1 MGFPIWQNKQASKEY
16 ADSFFL
22 LNRNGIIF
30 EGLSFEHDVEAIYI
44 YIYIY
49 IYTVYINA
57 LCLGIYFLNWKLNGV
72 KLTSQHTLQ
81 Q

>member
-49 IYTVYINA
+49 IYIQYIRFMSRNI
-57 LCLGIYFLNWKLNGV
+57 LFKLEA
-72 KLTSQHTLQ
+72 KRC
-81 Q
+81 

>member
-16 ADSFFL
+16 ADYFFL

-30 EGLSFEHDVEAIYI
+30 EGLSFEHDVEA
-44 YIYIY
+44 IYIY